1 MHSSAQWLDFKCPHC
16 GKIFYYDTG
25 RYRRRKS
32 LPPCQCELKE
42 IEDAFELAMNKEL
55 TAEVNQE
62 NDNLSVEVEYDD
74 DLSLLIE
81 KKKQKQAKNKDS
93 VFRNNY
99 KNYQYDY
106 EEDFYEPL

>member
-1 MHSSAQWLDFKCPHC
+1 M
-16 GKIFYYDTG
+16 
-25 RYRRRKS
+25 KS
-32 LPPCQCELKE
+32 KPSKGESKY
-42 IEDAFELAMNKEL
+42 N
-55 TAEVNQE
+55 
-62 NDNLSVEVEYDD
+62 YDD

-81 KKKQKQAKNKDS
+81 IKKQKQAKNKDG

>member
-1 MHSSAQWLDFKCPHC
+1 M
-16 GKIFYYDTG
+16 
-25 RYRRRKS
+25 KS
-32 LPPCQCELKE
+32 TTSKGESKY
-42 IEDAFELAMNKEL
+42 N
-55 TAEVNQE
+55 
-62 NDNLSVEVEYDD
+62 YDD

-106 EEDFYEPL
+106 EEDFYEPYN